1 MHATAPLLWPIRIV
15 LLSHAHWRCRKGTH
29 TFSRARWASGKLRQ
43 MTSLNQPV
51 ARNSSAA
58 QRYQLA
64 VSIDA
69 QPLPGAITS
78 RGSVADAAAAAA
90 AEAEG
95 EGEGDCCCCCCCC
108 RGPPLPVAAGASV
121 PTAVAAAPPPVAGA
135 AALVSVPTALASSRR
150 VSHTSWASCMC
161 RSRADWVG
169 KSSVDSR
176 QASCSHQYGIMAGS
190 LLRPG
195 SVHWQAG
202 RTRLAGRLGPT
213 QRQGQ
218 QLRHRAVAGWLLASL
233 QYRVCTESLH
243 AELRLPTAALMLWQW
258 H

>member
-29 TFSRARWASGKLRQ
+29 TFSRARKASGKLRQ

-78 RGSVADAAAAAA
+78 RGSEADAAV
-90 AEAEG
+90 AEEEG
-95 EGEGDCCCCCCCC
+95 NGCCCC
-108 RGPPLPVAAGASV
+108 RRGPPSPVAAVASV
-121 PTAVAAAPPPVAGA
+121 PTVAAAPPPLVAGA
-135 AALVSVPTALASSRR
+135 AALVSVPAASRR

>member
-90 AEAEG
+90 AEAEAEG
-95 EGEGDCCCCCCCC
+95 EGEGDCCCCCC

-176 QASCSHQYGIMAGS
+176 QASCSHQYGMARQPAAEAGQCA
-190 LLRPG
+190 L
-195 SVHWQAG
+195 AG
-202 RTRLAGRLGPT
+202 RAGWLAGRLGPT
-213 QRQGQ
+213 QRQRQ

-233 QYRVCTESLH
+233 Q
-243 AELRLPTAALMLWQW
+243 
-258 H
+258 